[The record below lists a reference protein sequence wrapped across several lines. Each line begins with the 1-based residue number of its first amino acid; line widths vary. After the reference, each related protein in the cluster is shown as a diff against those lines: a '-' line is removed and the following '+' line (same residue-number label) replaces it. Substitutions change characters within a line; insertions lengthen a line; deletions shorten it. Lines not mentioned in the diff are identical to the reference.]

1 MNDADGA
8 GGEVLPSLGLLL
20 MLTAVVGFALFLST
34 LGAGSGPSGLA
45 AGITAC
51 TFLGSLVCFAID
63 GVRGEDRPAQSARAG
78 AVNTRTV

>member
-1 MNDADGA
+1 MNGGDGA
-8 GGEVLPSLGLLL
+8 GGEALPTLGLLL

-45 AGITAC
+45 AGGTAV

-63 GVRGEDRPAQSARAG
+63 GLRSEDRPGQSARAG